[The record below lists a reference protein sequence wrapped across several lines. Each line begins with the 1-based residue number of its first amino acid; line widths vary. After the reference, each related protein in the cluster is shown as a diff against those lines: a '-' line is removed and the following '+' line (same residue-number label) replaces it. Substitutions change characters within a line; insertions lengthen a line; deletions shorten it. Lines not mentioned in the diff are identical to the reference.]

1 MSNLVNRSCIFL
13 SVKRKIIGR
22 GPARLT
28 KKGWEGGGD
37 GAGGRRRL
45 PPAGNGAPPARKGRP
60 PAPSLPPGGAS
71 PLLGGRGG
79 VRGGCGRHAPPQK
92 GLLTAGGR
100 DVAAWG
106 KPRPAAGEG
115 KPMQARHAKQCGS
128 RQKRSVATTAV
139 PTKGRAPLWREP
151 DGAPGSTPG
160 AGARQGQRGRRT
172 RKASPYANAMMKPQA
187 L

>member
-1 MSNLVNRSCIFL
+1 MQQISTYRHIL
-13 SVKRKIIGR
+13 STFASLRADGTRR
-22 GPARLT
+22 GQYYEKHRAAARAPRP
-28 KKGWEGGGD
+28 GVY
-37 GAGGRRRL
+37 GGR
-45 PPAGNGAPPARKGRP
+45 APDRAK
-60 PAPSLPPGGAS
+60 
-71 PLLGGRGG
+71 
-79 VRGGCGRHAPPQK
+79 RGGCGRHAPPQK

-100 DVAAWG
+100 DGAAWG

-128 RQKRSVATTAV
+128 RQKRSEATTAV
-139 PTKGRAPLWREP
+139 PTKGRAPMGRVP

-172 RKASPYANAMMKPQA
+172 RKASPDAKAMKKPQA